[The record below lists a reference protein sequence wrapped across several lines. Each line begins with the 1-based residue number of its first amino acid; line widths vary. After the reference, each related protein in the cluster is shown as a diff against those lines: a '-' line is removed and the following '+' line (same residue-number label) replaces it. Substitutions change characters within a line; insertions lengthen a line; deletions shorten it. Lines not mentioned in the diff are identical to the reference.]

1 MKRIIVIAISLFLL
15 ILENTILPSYSIM
28 QGYPSILFVF
38 AIAFSIINGKEDAM
52 FIGIVSGLLQDLF
65 FINGFGINL
74 LVNFLLCLLAAK
86 IGEGIFK
93 NNRIIPVITC
103 LIISILKI
111 IMIAILFILFDKK
124 INLNIAVMSALLNTI
139 VMVIGYK
146 FVLTTSKKYWKKDE
160 WRFRW
165 L

>member
-1 MKRIIVIAISLFLL
+1 MKRIIIIAISLFLL

-38 AIAFSIINGKEDAM
+38 AIAFSIVNGKEDAM

-93 NNRIIPVITC
+93 NNRVIPVISC
-103 LIISILKI
+103 LILSMLKI
-111 IMIAILFILFDKK
+111 VMIAILFIPFGKK
-124 INLNIAVMSALLNTI
+124 INLNMAVMSALLNTI

-160 WRFRW
+160 WRFR
-165 L
+165 

>member
-1 MKRIIVIAISLFLL
+1 MKRIIIIAISLFLL

-38 AIAFSIINGKEDAM
+38 AIAFSIVNGKEDAM

-93 NNRIIPVITC
+93 NNRIIPVISC
-103 LIISILKI
+103 LILSMLKI
-111 IMIAILFILFDKK
+111 VMIAILFIPFEKK
-124 INLNIAVMSALLNTI
+124 INLNMAVMSALLNTI

-160 WRFRW
+160 WRFR
-165 L
+165 

>member
-124 INLNIAVMSALLNTI
+124 INLNIAVMSALLNSI

>member
-1 MKRIIVIAISLFLL
+1 MKRIVVIAISLFLL

-28 QGYPSILFVF
+28 QGYPSVLFVF

-52 FIGIVSGLLQDLF
+52 FIGIVSGILQDLF

-86 IGEGIFK
+86 VGEGIFK
-93 NNRIIPVITC
+93 KNRLIPVISC
-103 LIISILKI
+103 LVISVIKI
-111 IMIAILFILFDKK
+111 IMVAILFMLFNKTIDVNMAL
-124 INLNIAVMSALLNTI
+124 ISAILNTV
-139 VMVIGYK
+139 VMILGYK

-160 WRFRW
+160 WRFR
-165 L
+165 

>member
-111 IMIAILFILFDKK
+111 IMIAILFILFDEK

-160 WRFRW
+160 WRFR
-165 L
+165 

>member
-1 MKRIIVIAISLFLL
+1 MKRIVIIAISLLLL

-28 QGYPSILFVF
+28 GGYPSILFVF
-38 AIAFSIINGKEDAM
+38 AIAFSIVNGKEDAM

-74 LVNFLLCLLAAK
+74 LVNFLLCILAAK
-86 IGEGIFK
+86 IGEGIFR
-93 NNRIIPVITC
+93 NNRLIPVISC

-111 IMIAILFILFDKK
+111 IMIAILFISFNKK
-124 INLNIAVMSALLNTI
+124 INFNMAIISAVLNTI
-139 VMVIGYK
+139 VMFIGYK

-160 WRFRW
+160 WRFR
-165 L
+165 

>member
-1 MKRIIVIAISLFLL
+1 MKRIIIIAISLFLL

-74 LVNFLLCLLAAK
+74 LVNFLLCLLVAK

-93 NNRIIPVITC
+93 NNRVIPVISC
-103 LIISILKI
+103 LILSILKI
-111 IMIAILFILFDKK
+111 VMIAILFIPFGKK
-124 INLNIAVMSALLNTI
+124 INLNMAVMSAILNTI

-160 WRFRW
+160 WRFR
-165 L
+165 

>member
-1 MKRIIVIAISLFLL
+1 MKRIIIIAISLFLL

-93 NNRIIPVITC
+93 NNRVIPVISC
-103 LIISILKI
+103 LILSMLKI
-111 IMIAILFILFDKK
+111 VMIAILFIPFGKK
-124 INLNIAVMSALLNTI
+124 INLNMALMSAILNTI

-160 WRFRW
+160 WRFR
-165 L
+165 

>member
-1 MKRIIVIAISLFLL
+1 MKRIIIIAISLFLL

-93 NNRIIPVITC
+93 NNRVIPVISC
-103 LIISILKI
+103 LIISMLKI
-111 IMIAILFILFDKK
+111 VMIAILFIPFGKK
-124 INLNIAVMSALLNTI
+124 INLNMAVMSALLNTI

-160 WRFRW
+160 WRFR
-165 L
+165 

>member
-1 MKRIIVIAISLFLL
+1 MKRIIIIAISLFLL

-74 LVNFLLCLLAAK
+74 LVNFLLCLLVAK

-93 NNRIIPVITC
+93 NNRVIPVISC
-103 LIISILKI
+103 LILSMLKI
-111 IMIAILFILFDKK
+111 VMIAILFIPFGKK
-124 INLNIAVMSALLNTI
+124 INLNMAVMSALLNTI

-160 WRFRW
+160 WRFR
-165 L
+165 

>member
-1 MKRIIVIAISLFLL
+1 MKRIVVIAISLFLL
-15 ILENTILPSYSIM
+15 ILENTILPSYSIV
-28 QGYPSILFVF
+28 QGYPSIVFVF

-52 FIGIVSGLLQDLF
+52 FIGIVSGILQDLF

-86 IGEGIFK
+86 VGEGIFK
-93 NNRIIPVITC
+93 KNRLIPVISC
-103 LIISILKI
+103 LVISVIKI
-111 IMIAILFILFDKK
+111 IMVAVLFVLFNKTIDVNMAL
-124 INLNIAVMSALLNTI
+124 ISAVLNTV
-139 VMVIGYK
+139 VMILGYK

-165 L
+165 

>member
-111 IMIAILFILFDKK
+111 IMIAILFILFDEK
-124 INLNIAVMSALLNTI
+124 INLNMSVISALLNTI

-160 WRFRW
+160 WRFR
-165 L
+165 

>member
-1 MKRIIVIAISLFLL
+1 MKRIIIIAISLFLL

-38 AIAFSIINGKEDAM
+38 AIAFSIVNGKEDAL

-93 NNRIIPVITC
+93 NNRVIPVISC
-103 LIISILKI
+103 LILSMLKI
-111 IMIAILFILFDKK
+111 VMIAILFIPFGKK
-124 INLNIAVMSALLNTI
+124 INLNMAVMSALLNTI

-160 WRFRW
+160 WRFR
-165 L
+165 

>member
-1 MKRIIVIAISLFLL
+1 MKRIIIIAISLFLL

-38 AIAFSIINGKEDAM
+38 AIAFSIVNGKEDAM

-93 NNRIIPVITC
+93 NNRIIPVISC
-103 LIISILKI
+103 LILSMLKI
-111 IMIAILFILFDKK
+111 VMIAILFIPFGKK
-124 INLNIAVMSALLNTI
+124 INLNMAVMSALLNTI

-146 FVLTTSKKYWKKDE
+146 FVLTTSKKFWKKDE
-160 WRFRW
+160 WRFR
-165 L
+165 